1 MTKSNLSLFDIGTEF
16 YALADLMEDEF
27 DEETGELID
36 KSEAIRQLF
45 TNLKMSFEE
54 KLDNSQRFILTLKGE
69 QETLDKEIKRLQ
81 AKKTAL
87 KNKEERLKNMML
99 SALEVSGMDKIKT
112 SLYSFSVGKSEAVQ
126 VVNDDEIPRSFLKI
140 SYSADKVKIKKAI
153 KDGAAIDGCKLV
165 ENKSLRVR

>member
-1 MTKSNLSLFDIGTEF
+1 MPKENLSLFDIGTEF

-45 TNLKMSFEE
+45 TNLKMKFED
-54 KLDNSQRFILTLKGE
+54 KLDNCQKFILTLKGE
-69 QETLDKEIKRLQ
+69 QEALDKEIKRLQ
-81 AKKTAL
+81 AKKTAS
-87 KNKEERLKNMML
+87 KNKEDRLKNMML
-99 SALEVSGMDKIKT
+99 GALEVSGMDKVKT
-112 SLYSFSVGKSEAVQ
+112 SLYNFSVGKSEAVQ

-153 KDGAAIDGCKLV
+153 KDGATVDGCKLV